1 MQSDAINPLHLALN
15 EFEVVL
21 DGSAPA
27 VRNALRP
34 GLTDEAIDALSAS
47 LLPFVL
53 PYDLRALYRWHN
65 GQYPYSPGPHMP
77 LFHDAD
83 FLPLEA
89 AVESYN
95 VWIQVHLNWNPL
107 WFPAFGARSGLLVT
121 LSQDTSALAG
131 ELWAFDGENTEIS
144 TAYDSILGLVR
155 TATAAWREAD
165 HIEPD
170 FLGPDADMRRAHN
183 PSSIR
188 PDGAPRL
195 TVSMLETGDWPDD
208 WIEAAAGARRVRG
221 PEHGRLVP
229 DHDRTTRVPSSAPSD
244 SDPRQT
250 VRAVLDRLIG
260 KVDALRVAA
269 AGRAGSSE
277 AIAHL
282 AEGLSVELPSAVH
295 EFLLVAGGPDSD
307 ICELLQQGE
316 TRSTIAQ
323 LARDGLMLRRAA
335 IEMGADPERAR
346 MAIPLTSTAE
356 AVTLVDAEG
365 PDPAVWYVLEDGE
378 SGELAS
384 SFTVWL
390 AASVD
395 LATENRRAGFGPGP
409 PPRTLPDVEAMLTD
423 PSPEVLEVQR
433 RIRRYVDE
441 HPPEAQE

>member
-1 MQSDAINPLHLALN
+1 MQHDAINRLHLALN
-15 EFEVVL
+15 EFDVVL
-21 DGSAPA
+21 GRSAPA
-27 VRNALRP
+27 VRNMLRP
-34 GLTDEAIDALSAS
+34 GLTDEAIDALSAP
-47 LLPFVL
+47 LLPLVL
-53 PYDLRALYRWHN
+53 PDNLRALYRWHN
-65 GQYPYSPGPHMP
+65 GQYPHSPGSHTP

-107 WFPAFGARSGLLVT
+107 WFPAFGSRWGLLVT
-121 LSQDTSALAG
+121 LSQDPHVLAG
-131 ELWAFDGENTEIS
+131 EIWAFDGENTEIS

-170 FLGPDADMRRAHN
+170 FLGPDAEMRRAHN
-183 PSSIR
+183 PSSVR
-188 PDGAPRL
+188 PDGKPRL
-195 TVSMLETGDWPDD
+195 TVSMFDIDDWPGD
-208 WIEAAAGARRVRG
+208 WIEAAARVRRVRG
-221 PEHGRLVP
+221 PEHDRLVP
-229 DHDRTTRVPSSAPSD
+229 DHDRTTRAPSSAPSD
-244 SDPRQT
+244 SDAHQL
-250 VRAVLDRLIG
+250 VRAVLDRLIRE
-260 KVDALRVAA
+260 VDGLRIAA

-277 AIAHL
+277 AIARL

-316 TRSTIAQ
+316 TRSTIANLTQ
-323 LARDGLMLRRAA
+323 DGLMLRRAA
-335 IEMGADPERAR
+335 IKMGADPERAR

-356 AVTLVDAEG
+356 AVTLVDTQG

-395 LATENRRAGFGPGP
+395 LAIENWRAGFRPGP
-409 PPRTLPDVEAMLTD
+409 PPRTLPDGEAMPAD
-423 PSPEVLEVQR
+423 RSPEVLDVQR

-441 HPPEAQE
+441 HPPDGEE